1 MQIKNDLN
9 TEKLNPK
16 LTNFDI
22 FSIKK
27 LDIKMLQGDI
37 DLIKEAEK
45 NWQELQ
51 EFEFQKMDVKD
62 SFERLIKKDHLSL

>member
-62 SFERLIKKDHLSL
+62 SFEKLIKKDHLSL

>member
-9 TEKLNPK
+9 TEKLNPR
-16 LTNFDI
+16 LTDFDI

>member
-9 TEKLNPK
+9 TEKLNPR
-16 LTNFDI
+16 LTDFDI

-27 LDIKMLQGDI
+27 LDIKMLPADI

>member
-27 LDIKMLQGDI
+27 LDIKMLSADI

>member
-9 TEKLNPK
+9 TEKLNPR
-16 LTNFDI
+16 LTDFDI

-27 LDIKMLQGDI
+27 LDIKMLSADI